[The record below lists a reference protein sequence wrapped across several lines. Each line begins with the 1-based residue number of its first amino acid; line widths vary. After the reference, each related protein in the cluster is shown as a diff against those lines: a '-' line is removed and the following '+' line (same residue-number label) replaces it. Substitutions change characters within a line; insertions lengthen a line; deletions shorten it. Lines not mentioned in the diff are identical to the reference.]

1 MMTMQQIINPL
12 ASIKME
18 EDVDQIAQ
26 LQARN
31 NALYATIAALRQE
44 IAVLRER
51 ITAAQIGIMLLNQTL
66 EEHDRALYNVRLSYR
81 ILQLAHEHLLRRRN
95 NV

>member
-1 MMTMQQIINPL
+1 
-12 ASIKME
+12 ME
-18 EDVDQIAQ
+18 EDMDQIAQ
-26 LQARN
+26 LQNLAHN
-31 NALYATIAALRQE
+31 LYATIAALRQE

-81 ILQLAHEHLLRRRN
+81 ILHIAHEELLRRRN

>member
-1 MMTMQQIINPL
+1 
-12 ASIKME
+12 ME

-26 LQARN
+26 LQAIN

-66 EEHDRALYNVRLSYR
+66 EEHDDYYSYMEEAEEKVHASPDEVVAEFVESFG
-81 ILQLAHEHLLRRRN
+81 I
-95 NV
+95 

>member
-1 MMTMQQIINPL
+1 
-12 ASIKME
+12 
-18 EDVDQIAQ
+18 
-26 LQARN
+26 
-31 NALYATIAALRQE
+31 
-44 IAVLRER
+44 VLRER

-81 ILQLAHEHLLRRRN
+81 ILHLAHEELLRRRN